1 MNNNVV
7 KFPKPRRSLPAI
19 DISADKIKKVIV
31 PRTSTV
37 KSVFVW
43 LCLIIRLPVFL
54 VMYWLRLPVIFLCN
68 LVSVPMLLAWLFA
81 WYAFPDKTQ
90 MVWGFG
96 TLSFVA
102 FVIAWSYDF
111 VLMAISPQEMQR
123 LL

>member
-19 DISADKIKKVIV
+19 DISTDKIKKVIV

-43 LCLIIRLPVFL
+43 LWLIIRLPVFL
-54 VMYWLRLPVIFLCN
+54 VMYWLRMPVVFLCN

-81 WYAFPDKTQ
+81 WYAFPDKIQ

-111 VLMAISPQEMQR
+111 VLMAISPQDMIDT
-123 LL
+123 L